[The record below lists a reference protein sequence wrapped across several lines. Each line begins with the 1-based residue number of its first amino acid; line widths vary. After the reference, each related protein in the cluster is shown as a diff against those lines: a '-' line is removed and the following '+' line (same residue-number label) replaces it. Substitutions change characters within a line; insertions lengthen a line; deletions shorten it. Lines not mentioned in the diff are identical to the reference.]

1 MPRRTGDDGRDP
13 NDQFLGEQSQ
23 AGSGN
28 AAGLELALHR
38 LVRWLMTRKQRRG

>member
-23 AGSGN
+23 AGSGS
-28 AAGLELALHR
+28 AGLELALHR
-38 LVRWLMTRKQRRG
+38 LVRWLMTRTRKRG